1 MENRMLSKLCCFLIS
16 RASSEK
22 SLLPGPHIS
31 SSAKEKLDCTV
42 LQHLRSWI
50 LVIKY
55 RRNLNMRR
63 CLQDIGSSL
72 KLEKLQSQQHPIL
85 LPLGETHDSQVALP
99 LFCLFFRSRV
109 TSPELHLIKL
119 KLERQSAG
127 WFSPV
132 EEWPGPPQGFC
143 CGSWL
148 VRRDAAGRCWPD

>member
-1 MENRMLSKLCCFLIS
+1 MENRMLSTLCCFLIS

-31 SSAKEKLDCTV
+31 SSAKEKLDCMV

-132 EEWPGPPQGFC
+132 EEWLGPPK
-143 CGSWL
+143 GSA
-148 VRRDAAGRCWPD
+148 VAPG